1 MFIRLGVLC
10 FILFSAISYLPS
22 ELLGMDHLVPIV
34 CNEKEVGTFEP
45 TSLLKENI
53 FLYTFFFDTGFL
65 ASKFA

>member
-1 MFIRLGVLC
+1 MYSFRRA
-10 FILFSAISYLPS
+10 LFYPVFFYFLSIFRYLRDESY
-22 ELLGMDHLVPIV
+22 